1 VHSATTISCDTT
13 SWLPSSNRFCDFFAN
28 GFHRTDENRLRL
40 LGSKNRRDI
49 APVSGR
55 RDVLGLG
62 RSERVP
68 AAKS

>member
-1 VHSATTISCDTT
+1 
-13 SWLPSSNRFCDFFAN
+13 LPSSNRFCDFFAN

-49 APVSGR
+49 APASGR